1 MISINRRTSG
11 YAYAESF
18 LIAFAEPIMAKPLL
32 SPQHRTLHARQRE
45 RLARRGWSDI
55 DRALQRPAS
64 YCHPAGRIRRIET
77 HISLVYLAGR
87 YAYKLK
93 KPVDPGF
100 LDFTSPAVRQ
110 RACEDEVRLNRRF
123 ARELYRE
130 VGTIVR
136 AGRVCKIARRGR
148 VVEHVVKMRRF
159 DEHEVFD
166 ELLAHEALGFAEMDA
181 LADSLA
187 TVHRRASR
195 MAPRGSF
202 GAAPTVRM
210 QMRAVLDSLTRLG
223 CEAGVHLPASIREW
237 CDSEWARLA
246 QHFDARRAGGFVR
259 ECHGD
264 LHLGNVLRRGKRVV
278 MFDCIEFSSALRWMD
293 VASDLS
299 FVLMDLQAHGRDDL
313 ASRLLNGWLRRT
325 GDFGALPALRYY
337 SVYRALVRALA
348 AALKTR
354 GGSQRQPL
362 IEVNRYLAL
371 AERLAA
377 KPRPYLLLC
386 HGYSGSGKSAASEA
400 LVSLIGAVRV
410 SSDSERKRVR
420 QFAVPDTQALPPSA
434 YTAQAIDRHYDA
446 LLCLTRQ
453 VLASDYPAL
462 VDATFLKR
470 AHRERFAALARAMG
484 VPVLLLDFHARTCL
498 LAERVSR
505 RAIDAHAESDAGLV
519 VLVRQL
525 ANEEPLSEQ
534 EWARAVC
541 FDTEVA
547 PDAFEHL
554 QYWRA
559 LLERLAHLDAPAPSE
574 KAVSPDALAAHV

>member
-1 MISINRRTSG
+1 M
-11 YAYAESF
+11 AE
-18 LIAFAEPIMAKPLL
+18 PLL

-77 HISLVYLAGR
+77 HISVVYLAGR

-100 LDFTSPAVRQ
+100 LDFTSPAARQ

-123 ARELYRE
+123 ARELYRG

-136 AGRVCKIARRGR
+136 EGRVCKIGRRGR

-159 DEHEVFD
+159 DEREVFD
-166 ELLAHEALGFAEMDA
+166 GLVAHEALGFPEMDA

-187 TVHRRASR
+187 AAHRRASR
-195 MAPRGSF
+195 AVPRGSF
-202 GAAPTVRM
+202 GAASTVRTQM
-210 QMRAVLDSLTRLG
+210 QAVLDNLAKLG
-223 CEAGVHLPASIREW
+223 REAGVHVPASIREW
-237 CDSEWARLA
+237 CEREWVRLA
-246 QHFDARRAGGFVR
+246 EHFEARRAGGFVR

-278 MFDCIEFSSALRWMD
+278 MFDCIEFSNALRWID

-299 FVLMDLQAHGRDDL
+299 FLLMDLQAHGRDDL
-313 ASRLLNGWLRRT
+313 AARLLNGWLRRT

-354 GGSQRQPL
+354 GGSKHQPL
-362 IEVNRYLAL
+362 TEVNRYLAL

-420 QFAVPDTQALPPSA
+420 PFALPDTRPLPPSA

-446 LLCLTRQ
+446 LLSLTRQ

-470 AHRERFAALARAMG
+470 AHRERFAALAGSMG

-505 RAIDAHAESDAGLV
+505 RTAQAQVHAESDAGLV

-525 ANEEPLSEQ
+525 ANEEPLSAQ

-554 QYWRA
+554 KYWRA
-559 LLERLAHLDAPAPSE
+559 LLERLAHLDGPALSE
-574 KAVSPDALAAHV
+574 EAVSPDAMAAHV